1 MEPIHGQK
9 RVAKFSPWL
18 RLTEELMLFL
28 GDVKEEIELCMSAE
42 RISEA
47 KTVLRALLDLELS
60 LLLAWACSTP
70 L

>member
-1 MEPIHGQK
+1 
-9 RVAKFSPWL
+9 
-18 RLTEELMLFL
+18 MLFL

-47 KTVLRALLDLELS
+47 KTVLKALLDLELS